1 MTHAAWERG
10 EQLTIHNATKAQLQW
25 MIKDRDETIKRLS
38 AQIEEERRSHDKMIA
53 FYREVIRA
61 KDAFKEA

>member
-25 MIKDRDETIKRLS
+25 MVKDRDETIKRLYREM
-38 AQIEEERRSHDKMIA
+38 EEERRNHDKQIE

-61 KDAFKEA
+61 KDASRRA